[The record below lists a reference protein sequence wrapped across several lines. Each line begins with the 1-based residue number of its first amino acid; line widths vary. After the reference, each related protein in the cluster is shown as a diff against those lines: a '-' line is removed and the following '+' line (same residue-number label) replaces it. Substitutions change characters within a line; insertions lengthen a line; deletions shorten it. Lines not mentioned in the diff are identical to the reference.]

1 MRRPPEEPETKRLR
15 GDAIMVIVLYLLVLL
30 ALLGQTPP
38 AAPAPSGGASAEE
51 LARRIEARHRTV
63 RDLTARFVQTYRS
76 GLVGR
81 EIVES
86 GTLSLKRP
94 GRMRWEYHEPERK
107 TFVSDGQKYY
117 FYVPADRQVVVREQA
132 GDRSVTTLLLT
143 GQADI
148 LAEFNVALEPPENG
162 RARLRLTPRRENA
175 EVQQVVLEVD
185 ERHLIRA
192 IRVRDAQGS
201 ESRFQFEGIR
211 ENVGL
216 EDRLFRFDIPRGIE
230 VVKG

>member
-1 MRRPPEEPETKRLR
+1 M
-15 GDAIMVIVLYLLVLL
+15 AIVLYLLVLL
-30 ALLGQTPP
+30 ALLVQATP
-38 AAPAPSGGASAEE
+38 AAPPPSAGAEE
-51 LARRIEARHRTV
+51 LARRVEARHRTV

-94 GRMRWEYHEPERK
+94 GRMRWEYREPERK
-107 TFVSDGQKYY
+107 TFVSDGRKYY
-117 FYVPADRQVVVREQA
+117 FYVPADRQVVVRDQA

-148 LAEFNVALEPPENG
+148 LAEFTVALEPPEKG

-185 ERHLIRA
+185 EQSRIRA
-192 IRVRDAQGS
+192 LKVTDAQGS

-216 EDRLFRFDIPRGIE
+216 DDGLFRFDVPRGVE
-230 VVKG
+230 VVQG

>member
-1 MRRPPEEPETKRLR
+1 
-15 GDAIMVIVLYLLVLL
+15 MVIALYLLVVL
-30 ALLGQTPP
+30 ALLGQASPAATPP
-38 AAPAPSGGASAEE
+38 PGAASAED
-51 LARRIEARHRTV
+51 LARHIEARHRTV

-94 GRMRWEYHEPERK
+94 GRMRWEYRDPERK

-216 EDRLFRFDIPRGIE
+216 DDRLFRFDIPRGVE

>member
-1 MRRPPEEPETKRLR
+1 M
-15 GDAIMVIVLYLLVLL
+15 AIVLYLPVLL

-38 AAPAPSGGASAEE
+38 APAPAALPAEE

-63 RDLTARFVQTYRS
+63 RDFTARFVQTYRS

-94 GRMRWEYHEPERK
+94 GRMRWEYREPERK

-117 FYVPADRQVVVREQA
+117 FYVPADRQVVVRDQA

-148 LAEFNVALEPPENG
+148 LAEFTVALEPPENG

-185 ERHLIRA
+185 ERHLIRGL
-192 IRVRDAQGS
+192 RVRDAQGS

-216 EDRLFRFDIPRGIE
+216 QDGLFRFEVPRGVE

>member
-1 MRRPPEEPETKRLR
+1 
-15 GDAIMVIVLYLLVLL
+15 MVIALYLLVLL
-30 ALLGQTPP
+30 ALLGQASPVATPP
-38 AAPAPSGGASAEE
+38 PGAASAED
-51 LARRIEARHRTV
+51 LARHIEARHRTV

-94 GRMRWEYHEPERK
+94 GRMRWEYRDPERK

-148 LAEFNVALEPPENG
+148 LAEFSVALEPPENG

-216 EDRLFRFDIPRGIE
+216 DDRQFRFDIPRGVE

>member
-1 MRRPPEEPETKRLR
+1 MRLALRGERVTKVLR
-15 GDAIMVIVLYLLVLL
+15 GDAIMAIVLYLLVLL
-30 ALLGQTPP
+30 ALLGPG
-38 AAPAPSGGASAEE
+38 AAAASPAPVSAED

-94 GRMRWEYHEPERK
+94 GRMRWEYREPERK

-117 FYVPADRQVVVREQA
+117 FYVPADRQVVVRDQA

-148 LAEFNVALEPPENG
+148 LAEFAVALEAPEGG

-185 ERHLIRA
+185 ERNMIRA
-192 IRVRDAQGS
+192 LRVRDAQGS
-201 ESRFQFEGIR
+201 ESRFQFEAIR

-216 EDRLFRFDIPRGIE
+216 EDRLFRFDVPRGVE

>member
-1 MRRPPEEPETKRLR
+1 
-15 GDAIMVIVLYLLVLL
+15 MVIALYLLVLL
-30 ALLGQTPP
+30 ALLGQASPAATPP
-38 AAPAPSGGASAEE
+38 PGAASAEE
-51 LARRIEARHRTV
+51 LARHIEARHRTV

-94 GRMRWEYHEPERK
+94 GRMRWEYRDPERK